1 MGFFWRSRD
10 SERFSAFDEKLEK
23 LKRDQANLEL
33 EWTNFYDK
41 ARRMLARVSKRA
53 EVVEKAEAEET
64 PPTAPLLPIG
74 GPNTGRLSDRQRE
87 IQQSILRRRAG
98 G

>member
-10 SERFSAFDEKLEK
+10 SERISALDEKLEK

-53 EVVEKAEAEET
+53 EVVEKADAEEA
-64 PPTAPLLPIG
+64 TATTPLLPIG

-87 IQQSILRRRAG
+87 IQQQILRRRAG

>member
-53 EVVEKAEAEET
+53 EVVEKADAEEAT
-64 PPTAPLLPIG
+64 ATAPLLPIG
-74 GPNTGRLSDRQRE
+74 GANTGRLSDRQRE
-87 IQQSILRRRAG
+87 IQQQILRRRAG

>member
-10 SERFSAFDEKLEK
+10 SERFSQLDEKLEK

-64 PPTAPLLPIG
+64 PAAAPLLPIG
-74 GPNTGRLSDRQRE
+74 GPNTGRLTDRQRE
-87 IQQSILRRRAG
+87 IQQTILRRRAG

>member
-10 SERFSAFDEKLEK
+10 SEKLSQLIESFAK
-23 LKRDQANLEL
+23 LKRDQDNIEL
-33 EWTNFYDK
+33 EWTNFHDK
-41 ARRMLARVSKRA
+41 AKRMLARVSKRA
-53 EVVEKAEAEET
+53 EVAEKAEEQEASSAQ
-64 PPTAPLLPIG
+64 APFSIG